1 MAFVRN
7 FGLFPTEHQSGSV
20 GYLCGGQTFQ
30 QTGFPEIQFNQ
41 EDALRA
47 FWRVKEFEIE
57 WNAGPSLGGQI
68 NVTSSAY
75 VKNDYEQSLRAADS
89 EVALVTATSE
99 MWHYYAGPE
108 QGGYQ
113 DIFSL
118 QFAKQYTPLRPE
130 LFFVLLHFDEDEHSS
145 IIQMSSY
152 NAPGSQARQIGEFT
166 LEGFSESITQPVW
179 TSEPDDPSDANIVIR
194 PKTFWA
200 YDPGDGLG
208 PVYDEHTGE
217 KLRAFP
223 L

>member
-30 QTGFPEIQFNQ
+30 QTGFPEIQFSQ
-41 EDALRA
+41 ADALRA

-57 WNAGPSLGGQI
+57 WNGGPSLGGQKTLT
-68 NVTSSAY
+68 TSPF
-75 VKNDYEQSLRAADS
+75 VKNDYEQALRPADS

-99 MWHYYAGPE
+99 MLHSIE
-108 QGGYQ
+108 SDFDEFQEVFTLRFQ
-113 DIFSL
+113 
-118 QFAKQYTPLRPE
+118 KQYTPLRPE
-130 LFFVLLHFDEDEHSS
+130 LFFVLLHFDEEEHSS

-152 NAPGSQARQIGEFT
+152 NVPGSGARQIGTFT
-166 LEGFSESITQPVW
+166 LEGFSASITQPVY

-200 YDPGDGLG
+200 YDPGDG
-208 PVYDEHTGE
+208 PVYDEQTGE